1 MDVAKIQSLLHV
13 FALQNVSKIRQSPSD
28 NLLSFQTFL
37 AGLKK
42 YEKIED

>member
-13 FALQNVSKIRQSPSD
+13 FTVKNVSKIRQSPSH
-28 NLLSFQTFL
+28 NLLNFQTFL
-37 AGLKK
+37 ARLKK